1 LSFTLEEVEK
11 EIRLRRLQSQK
22 ISNTTS
28 TVKPDEEIRNL
39 QNKITKELEL
49 LKSLDEKSKKIEI
62 QKRDLKIKIQHQK
75 ERLIILKSILE
86 R

>member
-1 LSFTLEEVEK
+1 MSFTLEEVEK
-11 EIRLRRLQSQK
+11 DIRLRHLQSQK
-22 ISNTTS
+22 ISNSTS
-28 TVKPDEEIRNL
+28 TVSSDEEIRNL